1 MKGLFRHRALAQY
14 PLGIVGALYVRPE
27 HRRKGLAQCVM
38 AALNR
43 KIMLDG
49 KPVYCWIVKGN
60 DVSLDLHTKFG
71 FEIVKESEG
80 YKSLQYFPVVNHEGG
95 DVH

>member
-1 MKGLFRHRALAQY
+1 MAYELEY
-14 PLGIVGALYVRPE
+14 SIGIVGALYVNPD

-49 KPVYCWIVKGN
+49 KPVYCCITKKN
-60 DVSLDLHTKFG
+60 DISLELHKKFG
-71 FEIVKESEG
+71 FEIVKASKG
-80 YKSLQYFPVVNHEGG
+80 YKSVNYFPIVNQDGGG
-95 DVH
+95 DAH